1 MGVRRGFVSERSGSW
16 FFIWVEEGRDKS
28 CLHVQRILMSIA
40 THTRSISSKVGSYA
54 NIVSQRISSWSKG
67 NSLPNKRRIHR
78 LRITTVS

>member
-1 MGVRRGFVSERSGSW
+1 MFFV
-16 FFIWVEEGRDKS
+16 WVEEGRDKS

-78 LRITTVS
+78 LRIANGQLSYPADAKRVLGLH